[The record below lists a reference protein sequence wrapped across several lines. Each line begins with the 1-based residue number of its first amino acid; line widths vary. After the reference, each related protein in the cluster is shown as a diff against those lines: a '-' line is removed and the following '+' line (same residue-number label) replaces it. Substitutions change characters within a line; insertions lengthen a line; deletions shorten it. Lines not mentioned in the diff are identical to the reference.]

1 MSKRIT
7 HFTDGKNPG
16 DILATADF
24 RLFWT
29 GWGGKPYEG
38 TVHAELA
45 VSGAFQ
51 YGNQTC
57 MSFEYSDDRPD
68 DVFDT
73 RYENVTPETFK
84 EFAQKVLRGQIIKS
98 IEIEAL

>member
-1 MSKRIT
+1 MA
-7 HFTDGKNPG
+7 HFTDGKQPG

-24 RLFWT
+24 HLFGY
-29 GWGGKPYEG
+29 GWNGKPYDG

-57 MSFEYSDDRPD
+57 MSFEYSDDRPED
-68 DVFDT
+68 TFDT
-73 RYENVTPETFK
+73 RYEDVTPETFTA
-84 EFAQKVLRGQIIKS
+84 FAQKVLRGQVMDS
-98 IEIEAL
+98 IAIEVM

>member
-1 MSKRIT
+1 MA

-24 RLFWT
+24 RLFGV
-29 GWGGKPYEG
+29 GWNGKSYEG

-51 YGNQTC
+51 YGNQTV

-73 RYENVTPETFK
+73 RYENVTPGTFK
-84 EFAQKVLRGQIIKS
+84 EFAQKVLRGQVMDS
-98 IEIEAL
+98 IAIEAL

>member
-1 MSKRIT
+1 MA

-24 RLFWT
+24 HLYGY
-29 GWGGKPYEG
+29 GWNGKPYDG

-68 DVFDT
+68 DTFDT
-73 RYENVTPETFK
+73 RYENVTPETFT
-84 EFAQKVLRGQIIKS
+84 EFAKKVLRRQVMDS
-98 IEIEAL
+98 IAIEVM